1 MFTEEQL
8 LPVSAVQH
16 FVFCERRAALVF
28 TEGMWAENQYT
39 VEGTQL
45 HKRADDAKQSQNL
58 AAVRIERAVGLVSLR
73 YGLTGKADVIEFHKT
88 DQYDVFQIHIIE
100 YKRGK
105 PKKQLDLPFQV
116 QLCAQAL
123 CVEDMLGYSVTEA
136 SIYYGKARLRKRVDL
151 DERLRAKTIEMITRL
166 HALIDSRKT
175 PAPEY
180 KPRKCRRC
188 SMLNICMPQA
198 PRPIATA
205 SRYLQRL
212 IDLPDCGQLE
222 NEQ

>member
-1 MFTEEQL
+1 MYTEEQL
-8 LPVSAVQH
+8 LPLSALQH

-28 TEGMWAENQYT
+28 TEGLWAENQFT
-39 VEGTQL
+39 IEGTQL
-45 HKRADDAKQSQNL
+45 HERADDASQSQDL

-88 DQYDVFQIHIIE
+88 DIDGIYQIHVIE
-100 YKRGK
+100 FKRGR
-105 PKKQLDLPFQV
+105 PKKRLDLPFQV

-123 CVEDMLGYSVTEA
+123 CVEDMLNCDVAEA
-136 SIYYGKARLRKRVDL
+136 SIYYGKARQRKRVEL
-151 DERLRAKTIEMITRL
+151 DYKLRSTTIEIIAKL
-166 HALIDSRKT
+166 HTLIESKVT

-188 SMLNICMPQA
+188 SMINLCMPQA

-205 SRYLQRL
+205 SRYLQCL
-212 IDLPDCGQLE
+212 INLSDDEDIGGDQ
-222 NEQ
+222 